1 MPRIRWTLEEDERLL
16 GLIAAGKSWTFIS
29 AALRR
34 DTNAV
39 KLHARTLQKRAA
51 RLLELEEIG
60 AKLLAT
66 ARKLPPGADRHNILQ
81 EIGRFRAQIAALQG
95 PGLPVRR
102 GQKAKGKRDPA

>member
-16 GLIAAGKSWTFIS
+16 GLIAGGKSWTFIS

-51 RLLELEEIG
+51 RLQELEEMA
-60 AKLLAT
+60 AKLLAAT
-66 ARKLPPGADRHNILQ
+66 RKLQPGHERHSMLQ
-81 EIGRFRAQIAALQG
+81 EIGRYRSRLMSLQDARLR
-95 PGLPVRR
+95 PARR
-102 GQKAKGKRDPA
+102 EPKAKGK

>member
-51 RLLELEEIG
+51 RLQELEEIG

-66 ARKLPPGADRHNILQ
+66 ARKLPSGSDRHNILQ
-81 EIGRFRAQIAALQG
+81 EIGRFRAQLIVLQG
-95 PGLPVRR
+95 AGLPARR
-102 GQKAKGKRDPA
+102 GLKAK